1 MHEGAE
7 RFAARFPRL
16 GHACDGMTSRTTPVG
31 VLVVALAGLI
41 AGGCSATTSAVFDA
55 LLDPFAAPASPS
67 DAAVEVPTAVDGSGE
82 ATWWPHPDG
91 YAMVLP
97 PGWSGAAVDDA
108 QVGQLVDAL
117 AVERPELAS
126 RIETV
131 LEATG
136 SRVSAVAAD
145 PTSAEDVAPLLLV
158 LAQATGDQQA
168 HAVKSAVKEQIAGL
182 PGLDGGPFR
191 DDVTLPTA
199 KGVRFDFSLL
209 DPDLGAL
216 QVRSYLFRF
225 GGEAYLVC
233 FIAPLEDFEA
243 AEPIFEAI
251 ASSLRFGV

>member
-16 GHACDGMTSRTTPVG
+16 GHAWRGMTSRTTPVG
-31 VLVVALAGLI
+31 VFVVALAGLI
-41 AGGCSATTSAVFDA
+41 AGGCSASTGAVFEA
-55 LLDPFAAPASPS
+55 LLDPFGAPPSPS
-67 DAAVEVPTAVDGSGE
+67 EAVVDVPAVVDGSGE

-97 PGWSGAAVDDA
+97 AGWSGAAVDDA

-117 AVERPELAS
+117 AVERPGLAD
-126 RIETV
+126 RIESV
-131 LEATG
+131 LESTG
-136 SRVSAVAAD
+136 SRVSALAAD
-145 PTSAEDVAPLLLV
+145 PTVTEDVAPLLLV
-158 LAQATGDQQA
+158 LAQPTEDQQA
-168 HAVKSAVKEQIAGL
+168 HAVKSAVKEQIASL

-191 DDVTLPTA
+191 DDVTLPSA
-199 KGVRFDFSLL
+199 KGVRFDFSLV

-233 FIAPLEDFEA
+233 FIASLEDFEA